1 MQVVLIKDF
10 SNLGSKDDIITVK
23 NGYARNYLI
32 PQKIAIEA
40 NQSNL
45 KQLTE
50 RLKIKEKKNA
60 EMLSKLNQVIKSLQE
75 SKVVIGIKVGQSNKI
90 FGRIT
95 TLQLSNA
102 INEQK
107 GYFIDKKIISIPTD
121 IKEIGTYKAQIEFN
135 KNNTIEIEFD
145 VVDEDKDL
153 K

>member
-10 SNLGSKDDIITVK
+10 LTLGAKDDLVVVK

-40 NQSNL
+40 SNSNL
-45 KQLTE
+45 KQLAE
-50 RLKIKEKKNA
+50 RIKIKDKKTA
-60 EMLSKLNQVIKSLQE
+60 EMLSQLNLVIKSLKE
-75 SKVVIGIKVGQSNKI
+75 SNVVIEIKVGQTNKI

-102 INEQK
+102 IKAQK
-107 GYFIDKKIISIPTD
+107 GYIIDKKIISIDED
-121 IKEIGTYKAQIEFN
+121 IKELGTYKAQIEFSKTN
-135 KNNTIEIEFD
+135 IVEIEFD
-145 VVDEDKDL
+145 VINEDK

>member
-10 SNLGSKDDIITVK
+10 LTLGAKDDLVVVK

-40 NQSNL
+40 SNSNL
-45 KQLTE
+45 KQLAE
-50 RLKIKEKKNA
+50 RIKIKDKKTA
-60 EMLSKLNQVIKSLQE
+60 EMLSQLNLVIKSLKE
-75 SKVVIGIKVGQSNKI
+75 SNVVIEIKVGQTNKI

-102 INEQK
+102 IKAQK
-107 GYFIDKKIISIPTD
+107 GYIIDKKIISIDED
-121 IKEIGTYKAQIEFN
+121 IKELGTYKAQIEFSKSN
-135 KNNTIEIEFD
+135 IVEIEFD
-145 VVDEDKDL
+145 VINEDK